1 MKKALLYLG
10 LLVVIGTSVSALTAE
25 LNEAAADGFNRYAQ
39 LTEQQMNDQ
48 IRDGQFLWVDTLPAA
63 EVRFIYSF

>member
-10 LLVVIGTSVSALTAE
+10 LLVVIGTSVSALMAE

-39 LTEQQMNDQ
+39 LTE
-48 IRDGQFLWVDTLPAA
+48 
-63 EVRFIYSF
+63 